1 MGGDKRA
8 VVTIESLLESG
19 ALTAH
24 KDGNYGSQYPRVEEF
39 GSVGIPF
46 LTAKSLKD
54 GKIDID
60 GAPRLSEERANELR
74 FGFVQPGDVLLSHN
88 ATIGRVAVVPKFE
101 GRLLVGTSLTYFR
114 VDPTRISPRYLAAYF
129 CGSDFQNQLAAV
141 MSLSTRNQVPITA
154 QRHLHVVL
162 PPIGE
167 QNAIAHTL
175 GTLDDKIEMNR
186 CMNETLEA
194 IADAIFRSWFVD
206 FDPVRAKAE
215 GRKSSLPLHGADG
228 FPSNLVN
235 SDLGPI
241 PDCWD
246 VGTLY
251 SRASYINGLAFR
263 SEDFSNGRVGLP
275 VIKIGELK
283 DGITSQTK
291 FTLKDLDPKYR
302 IKSGDILFAWSGSPD
317 TSIDIFVW
325 NGVDGWLN
333 QHIFKIEVQHPEE
346 RMFVYFLLRF
356 FKPIFIEIA
365 RNKQTTGLGH
375 VTAQDLKR
383 LKTPVPLKDALRAFN
398 RIAEP
403 LFQRAQWCR
412 HESVNLCAI
421 RDTFLP
427 KLVTGEI
434 RVKEVERMIE
444 ARA

>member
-24 KDGNYGSQYPRVEEF
+24 KDGNYGSQYPRVQEF

-186 CMNETLEA
+186 RMNETLEA

-215 GRKSSLPLHGADG
+215 GRKSSLPLHGASG
-228 FPSNLVN
+228 FPINLVN
-235 SDLGPI
+235 SELGPI
-241 PDCWD
+241 PDSWE

-251 SRASYINGLAFR
+251 DRASYINGLAFR

-403 LFQRAQWCR
+403 LFQRAHWCR

-434 RVKEVERMIE
+434 RVKEAEGTIE